1 LETLIK
7 QKPISALHEIL
18 KWSVSRPEW
27 QRDALRRIVING
39 VINQEDFL
47 ELNKICRVKHNVLL
61 DEECVEKAMPLDKT
75 HIPPGPGSEA
85 SVELVSIGN
94 LQGVNR
100 LPSDQT
106 IIFGAAPGL
115 TVIYGDNGTGKSGY
129 ARVIKKACRTRG
141 ALPEIRPDV
150 FAAPPT
156 SPPTCDIVCR
166 VASKDYPLVWQDK
179 VPSDPRLANVFVFD
193 PSTADHYLEQDSP
206 STFTPNG
213 LDVLPKLAKTCD
225 TIKELIKQDIDH
237 VNRDIIAT
245 VKNWK
250 YNANTSVGK
259 LLIGLCRETKP
270 VQVEML
276 SGLDEEQSQRL
287 TDLTEAL
294 KSDPKQKAKETR
306 AAAARLKIFAE
317 KVREVWTNL
326 SEDQISALRKMV
338 EDAAATDKVA
348 KAFLSGK
355 FDATYFPGTGG
366 ELWRKLWEA
375 ARSFSVSF
383 AYKDQS
389 FPVTSDGARCVF
401 CQQKLES
408 ATAERLKA
416 FDAFC
421 KDQSQELAERARKE
435 LNVATEKFQKIDP
448 LATEYARV
456 EADLVSITQA
466 RVASISQFVK
476 NADECLTTTKNNLTR
491 GTWEEPAPII
501 LSSSD
506 RINDDNGQKGVDSTT
521 ASPSLADEII
531 VVATKL
537 EDRAKIEESVDDP
550 ETRKTL
556 ETERDGLTDRDWLA
570 SVKTD
575 VFEQIDRYKQLAK
588 LEACLKDTET
598 TKITTKNTELT
609 KLLVTDAF
617 CQRFQGEVKG
627 LGLRT
632 IAVKLEEIKGKKG
645 ETRFGVRLETN
656 ADHAVK
662 DIASEGEKR
671 CIALAAFLSELSQA
685 SHQSSLVFDD
695 PVSSFDHRY
704 REKTSERL
712 VEEGKVRQVIVFT
725 HDVVFLNDLLTHA
738 MNHGV
743 QADAF
748 HLEWNGN
755 IPGQCI
761 KGLPWD
767 WKTVDDRFDKLD
779 KEQRAIVKAWNLVPN
794 EDNVQSIRRVYSWL
808 RATLERIVEK
818 EVFADVV
825 FRYRSYIDVKKLDGV
840 VGFSGNECKELQ
852 RLVQRCHDVTDAHDP
867 APGKHAVVP
876 APDEFKADIDATK
889 QLLVQIRNRKKAAQ
903 FTSAQQVNAPVSP
916 P

>member
-1 LETLIK
+1 MSEK
-7 QKPISALHEIL
+7 EPVSAPHEIL
-18 KWSVSRPEW
+18 KWSTSRPGW
-27 QRDALRRIVING
+27 QRDALRRIVVKG
-39 VINQEDFL
+39 VLDEKDFL
-47 ELNKICRVKHNVLL
+47 ELNHICRARHDIVL
-61 DEECVEKAMPLDKT
+61 DKEWIEKVVPLDKS
-75 HIPPGPGSEA
+75 HIPPELGSEA

-94 LQGVNR
+94 LKGVNR

-106 IIFGAAPGL
+106 IFFRAAPGL

-150 FAAPPT
+150 FAAAPT
-156 SPPTCDIVCR
+156 SPPTCDIICR
-166 VASKDYPLVWQDK
+166 VAGKDYPLVWQDR
-179 VPSDPRLANVFVFD
+179 VPSDPRLANAFVFD
-193 PSTADHYLEQDSP
+193 ASTANHYIEQDSP
-206 STFTPNG
+206 ATFTPHG
-213 LDVLPKLAKTCD
+213 LDVLPKLTKACD
-225 TIKELIKQDIDH
+225 ALNQLIRQD
-237 VNRDIIAT
+237 RDRVKGDIEASA
-245 VKNWK
+245 KNWK

-259 LLIGLCRETKP
+259 LLIGLCRDTKP
-270 VQVEML
+270 DRVEML

-326 SEDQISALRKMV
+326 SEDQKETLRKMV

-348 KAFLSGK
+348 KAFISGQ
-355 FDATYFPGTGG
+355 FNATYFPGTGG

-383 AYKDQS
+383 AYKDQL

-401 CQQKLES
+401 CQQKLEF

-421 KDQSQELAERARKE
+421 KDQSQELAEGARKE

-448 LATEYARV
+448 LATEYARI

-466 RVASISQFVK
+466 RVVSISQFVK
-476 NADECLTTTKNNLTR
+476 KADECLATIKNNLTK

-506 RINDDNGQKGVDSTT
+506 RINDDYGQKDMDSRT

-531 VVATKL
+531 MVATKL
-537 EDRAKIEESVDDP
+537 EDRARIEESADDP
-550 ETRKTL
+550 ETRKKL

-570 SVKTD
+570 RARTD
-575 VFEQIDRYKQLAK
+575 VFEQINRYKQLAK

-617 CQRFQGEVKG
+617 CQRFQDEAKV
-627 LGLRT
+627 LGLQT

-645 ETRFGVRLETN
+645 ETSFGLRLKNN
-656 ADHAVK
+656 AVHAVR
-662 DIASEGEKR
+662 DIASEGENR

-685 SHQSSLVFDD
+685 THQSTLVFDD

-704 REKTSERL
+704 REKTAERL

-825 FRYRSYIDVKKLDGV
+825 FRYRSYIDVKKLDRV
-840 VGFSGNECKELQ
+840 VGFQESECIELQ
-852 RLVQRCHDVTDAHDP
+852 RLVKRCNDVTEAHDP
-867 APGKHAVVP
+867 AQGKHAVVP
-876 APDEFKADIDATK
+876 APNVLKVDIDDTK
-889 QLLVQIRNRKKAAQ
+889 KLVEQIRNRKKAAQ
-903 FTSAQQVNAPVSP
+903 STSAQQVNAPVSP